1 VTHGLYRGLTTAFI
15 GVTVGLIGFILHLL
29 IDGVNDTKWS
39 LTRHF
44 IDNNDIQSA
53 WLVTTG
59 YSLAFV
65 FFSTMI
71 VTFYRPSASGSG
83 IPELMGFLNGAMM
96 RHIFNIKT
104 LIVKFL
110 SCVAAVGSGLPIGE
124 EGPMIHIGSLVGA
137 GVSQF
142 KSDTLGLNF
151 RLLRHFRNAN
161 ERRNF
166 VKAGAA
172 AGVSSAFHA
181 PIGGLLFVMEEV
193 STLWRLTLTWQT
205 FFCSM
210 LATFTTSL
218 FSSAFSAFVYS
229 GVRNKLLCPLCA

>member
-1 VTHGLYRGLTTAFI
+1 MFASFF
-15 GVTVGLIGFILHLL
+15 VGFSLHLL
-29 IDGVNDTKWS
+29 IDGVSDEKWK
-39 LTRHF
+39 LTHGYA
-44 IDNNDIQSA
+44 IQGDPVDA
-53 WLVTTG
+53 WLVATG
-59 YSLAFV
+59 YSLVFV
-65 FFSTMI
+65 LFSSLI
-71 VTFYRPSASGSG
+71 VTFYRPSAAGSG

-96 RHIFNIKT
+96 PHIFNIKT
-104 LIVKFL
+104 LVVKFL
-110 SCVAAVGSGLPIGE
+110 SCVAAVGSGLPVGQ
-124 EGPMIHIGSLVGA
+124 EGPMIHMGSLVGA

-142 KSDTLGLNF
+142 KSDTLGFNF
-151 RLLRHFRNAN
+151 RFLRHFRNAR

-205 FFCSM
+205 FFCCV

-218 FSSAFSAFVYS
+218 FSSAFTDFYYT
-229 GVRNKLLCPLCA
+229 GVRCP